1 MAFSSNPKIPTD
13 GLVLALD
20 PADTNSYRRLSA
32 VEVMVVGG
40 GGGGGMDMGGG
51 GGGGGVLYDPNYLV
65 TPGVGITVT
74 VGAGGFGAPGGN
86 GGYRTDGAGPQPNSH
101 QFTISAT
108 NGSDSVFGNL
118 IAKGGGF
125 GASSYYGYTPNSG
138 TGGNGASGGGCSA
151 YTHGGERYVDTN
163 NIVGQGYPGG
173 NSGNPAS
180 GGDDHYSGGG
190 GGAGGRGTSGPNHVA
205 PSGTAGHGGPGVLIS
220 RMSPYYYS
228 GGGGGSCH
236 SGTKGGDGG
245 LGGGGGGAA
254 GGNGNTVG
262 FGDTNGRNAAV
273 NGGLGNNQPGGN
285 AGANTGGGGG
295 GGSHYNVNNKGGEG
309 GSGIVIIRYNGPQAA
324 SGGTY
329 TFVNGVS
336 FHTFTS
342 SGTFTPYSSTD
353 IWYDTSGN
361 GYHFTLSSSSVRQVS
376 GNKVYMDFKNGI
388 AKYLPGGTL
397 TNVPAY
403 SNVTICIF
411 SNIQVNDGDW
421 KTLIRATT
429 TGGPNLGDDHQV
441 IIYAGDGVSLGM
453 YDNNGQGFQ
462 DTGFDMNSISNYTT
476 DFHFYVWKLSNTSP
490 YYQFYYD
497 NNLDT
502 ATATLTNSNATF
514 TQGFACIG
522 AYHNGSTS
530 PGAYSQEW
538 GHIGPFLYYN
548 RHLNASELRQIY
560 NTFKTRYQ

>member
-1 MAFSSNPKIPTD
+1 MAFSSNPKIPNE
-13 GLVLALD
+13 GLVLLLD
-20 PADTNSYRRLSA
+20 AADLTSA
-32 VEVMVVGG
+32 RTVRSVEVMVVGG

-51 GGGGGVLYDPNYLV
+51 GGGGGVLYDPNYKV

-74 VGAGGFGAPGGN
+74 VGAGGFGAPAG
-86 GGYRTDGAGPQPNSH
+86 GGYRTDGAGQQPGAH
-101 QFTISAT
+101 QFTVSAT

-125 GASSYYGYTPNSG
+125 GASSYYGYAPNSG
-138 TGGNGASGGGCSA
+138 IGGSGASGGGCSA

-173 NSGNPAS
+173 NSGNPSS
-180 GGDDHYSGGG
+180 GADDHYSGGG

-205 PSGTAGHGGPGVLIS
+205 PSGTAGHGGPGIIIP

-228 GGGGGSCH
+228 GGGGGSCY

-262 FGDTNGRNAAV
+262 FGDTNGRNAGG

-342 SGTFTPYSSTD
+342 SGTFTPNSTHTT
-353 IWYDTSGN
+353 WYDTSGKGNNASLEN
-361 GYHFTLSSSSVRQVS
+361 GISYSSLNSGTMVLDGTNDVIYAPSVNSFGGIPNHTFIVWVKSPGLGPGKYVGGLFCPDYGMITYIAADGNIVYYLYNSSTSSYVSSIGTSGVNAFDNKWHHLAFTRADNSPARIYVDGVLKVSS
-376 GNKVYMDFKNGI
+376 GNTGVWPGTTAWSGMNIQIGNNPNDAYYNLLGNI
-388 AKYLPGGTL
+388 AVAKMYKRELSASEIL
-397 TNVPAY
+397 QSY
-403 SNVTICIF
+403 NVT
-411 SNIQVNDGDW
+411 
-421 KTLIRATT
+421 
-429 TGGPNLGDDHQV
+429 
-441 IIYAGDGVSLGM
+441 
-453 YDNNGQGFQ
+453 
-462 DTGFDMNSISNYTT
+462 
-476 DFHFYVWKLSNTSP
+476 
-490 YYQFYYD
+490 
-497 NNLDT
+497 
-502 ATATLTNSNATF
+502 
-514 TQGFACIG
+514 
-522 AYHNGSTS
+522 
-530 PGAYSQEW
+530 
-538 GHIGPFLYYN
+538 
-548 RHLNASELRQIY
+548 
-560 NTFKTRYQ
+560 KTRFGL

>member
-1 MAFSSNPKIPTD
+1 MAFSSNPKIPTA

-51 GGGGGVLYDPNYLV
+51 GGGGGVLYDSNYLV

-74 VGAGGFGAPGGN
+74 VGAGGFGAPAGS
-86 GGYRTDGAGPQPNSH
+86 GGYRTDGAGPQPNNH

-118 IAKGGGF
+118 TAKGGGF
-125 GASSYYGYTPNSG
+125 GASSYYGYGPNQGYGG
-138 TGGNGASGGGCSA
+138 TGASGGGCSA

-180 GGDDHYSGGG
+180 GGDDHYAGGG
-190 GGAGGRGTSGPNHVA
+190 GGAGARGTSGPNHSG
-205 PSGTAGHGGPGVLIS
+205 PNGTAAHGGSGVIIS

-228 GGGGGSCH
+228 GGGGGAGH
-236 SGTKGGDGG
+236 SGAGGNGG
-245 LGGGGGGAA
+245 AGGGGGGASPQGA
-254 GGNGNTVG
+254 GT
-262 FGDTNGRNAAV
+262 GDTNGRNNGV
-273 NGGLGNNQPGGN
+273 NGISGYYQPGGN

-295 GGSHYNVNNKGGEG
+295 GGSHYNSNNKGGEG

-329 TFVNGVS
+329 TFENGVS

-342 SGTFTPYSSTD
+342 SGTFTPNSSDTT
-353 IWYDTSGN
+353 WYDTSGN

-421 KTLIRATT
+421 KTLIRAHTV
-429 TGGPNLGDDHQV
+429 GLNPGDDHQV
-441 IIYAGDGVSLGM
+441 IIYASDGISLGM

-462 DTGFDMNSISNYTT
+462 DTGFDMNSISNHTT

-497 NNLDT
+497 DNLDT
-502 ATATLTNSNATF
+502 AAATLTNGNTTF

-522 AYHNGSTS
+522 AYHNDSSSAGS
-530 PGAYSQEW
+530 YSQKW
-538 GHIGPFLYYN
+538 GHMGPFLYYN